1 MSHYGARAAEGLVGR
16 RGSRERQMVGPGR
29 TGDVDRRR
37 NKLRWRPG
45 KGLEVPAGWGGGG
58 GSLGNSGREVGIRPC
73 CPVTKEGEASRN
85 YSLWTAE
92 WSPKPDSTAAGCLGG
107 WLVQTW
113 GYARGP
119 VRKILKYCWLRRSG
133 KVTGSGEGRWCWGRL
148 EGGSMTRQGGLAGH
162 RTRVRSTQQA
172 FVDLGGWRGV

>member
-1 MSHYGARAAEGLVGR
+1 MATRQGTG
-16 RGSRERQMVGPGR
+16 GSSRMG
-29 TGDVDRRR
+29 
-37 NKLRWRPG
+37 
-45 KGLEVPAGWGGGG
+45 GGGG